1 MINPTFKNISSLF
14 VLSFTNPDSDLGRDN
29 YGNYY
34 MSLVGLKYFNVLIDN
49 KPFFGQP
56 VKNKQG
62 AYEKLVEILRND
74 DYKIGNLLDYLYHLN
89 HYKLKSIDLSRQTTT
104 SISQKINF
112 TKRLEKDNDVTIFFF
127 IVEKQQKSILIFP
140 LYSLIIIE

>member
-14 VLSFTNPDSDLGRDN
+14 VLSFTNPDSDLGRDH

-56 VKNKQG
+56 VKTNK
-62 AYEKLVEILRND
+62 KRM
-74 DYKIGNLLDYLYHLN
+74 KNLS
-89 HYKLKSIDLSRQTTT
+89 K
-104 SISQKINF
+104 F
-112 TKRLEKDNDVTIFFF
+112 
-127 IVEKQQKSILIFP
+127 
-140 LYSLIIIE
+140 